1 MRITLIYLVL
11 SIAMVVLSFNLFL
24 PLLISALGGFWGKVL
39 GAVVTI
45 LLISPFLRAMIMKKN
60 HSIEFKALWAD
71 SRFNHAPLISI
82 VLLRI
87 VLAVL
92 FVVYIIKYLFQASA
106 ALMVGIAILVVLLM
120 IFSRFLKSSQS
131 GWKGCLCRISVPRKS
146 RKRIW
151 ERVSRNMPD
160 DCWTVICTCRILWFL
175 LIRCGEERP

>member
-24 PLLISALGGFWGKVL
+24 PLLASALGDFWGKVL

-120 IFSRFLKSSQS
+120 IFL
-131 GWKGCLCRISVPRKS
+131 
-146 RKRIW
+146 
-151 ERVSRNMPD
+151 VS
-160 DCWTVICTCRILWFL
+160 
-175 LIRCGEERP
+175 